1 MKDQSRLPFVRP
13 DAFVEEDVF
22 FLFCN
27 YLDAR
32 LDRYFTMDK
41 YLLLGK
47 YQNCLE
53 VLSMTD
59 CGLDTVLA
67 LIGGKWKMLILYHV
81 CHAPR
86 RFGELRRLLSG
97 ISEKMLIQD
106 LRQMQESGLL
116 VRKDYQ
122 QVPPKVEYSVTPFG
136 RELGKLMAPLCAWG
150 DKNRRRVLGKKFPQ
164 KTVA

>member
-1 MKDQSRLPFVRP
+1 MRP
-13 DAFVEEDVF
+13 DALVEEDLF

-27 YLDAR
+27 YLDSR
-32 LDRYFTMDK
+32 LDHCFTINQ

-47 YQNCLE
+47 CQINRLE
-53 VLSMTD
+53 VLSMTG

-86 RFGELRRLLSG
+86 RFGELRRLLPG

-106 LRQMQESGLL
+106 LRQMQESNLL

-122 QVPPKVEYSVTPFG
+122 QVPPKVDYSITPFG
-136 RELGKLMAPLCAWG
+136 RALGKSMVPLCAWG
-150 DKNRRRVLGKKFPQ
+150 DKNRKRVLGKKLPQ
-164 KTVA
+164 KEVA

>member
-1 MKDQSRLPFVRP
+1 MKYQSRLPFVRP

-27 YLDAR
+27 YLDSR
-32 LDRYFTMDK
+32 LDHCFIINQ

-67 LIGGKWKMLILYHV
+67 LIGGKWKMLILYHL

-86 RFGELRRLLSG
+86 RFGELRRLLPG

-106 LRQMQESGLL
+106 LRQMQASNLL
-116 VRKDYQ
+116 MRKDYQ
-122 QVPPKVEYSVTPFG
+122 QVPPKVEYSITPFG
-136 RELGKLMAPLCAWG
+136 RSLGKSLAPLCAWG
-150 DKNRRRVLGKKFPQ
+150 DKNRKRVLGKEFPQ
-164 KTVA
+164 QEVA